1 VPLLPNPAVRRF
13 AGIWA
18 LSVAA
23 KLAAIVLL
31 VVLVVR
37 YVGVP

>member
-1 VPLLPNPAVRRF
+1 MPDTIKKLAWF

-23 KLAAIVLL
+23 IIIIGYAIRLMI
-31 VVLVVR
+31 
-37 YVGVP
+37 VP